1 MAESMSKAEE
11 RKAHRDQRK
20 NERKKR
26 MRFVYIALILF
37 AAIVGIVLCFT
48 VLFHVNRTE
57 IRGYSIYSD
66 EQILSVSGVKTGD
79 NLFLINRDK
88 VKEHITQ
95 KLPYIGDVT
104 VKLKLP
110 NKIII
115 TVYET
120 SALCA
125 AHSGDSYILL
135 NENGKVLSK
144 VPTLEDVYTYGILE
158 NGYELDRADVDEA
171 FAEEETT
178 TEPPEKTEATETE
191 DAQTSETGEE
201 EKEGSGEM
209 VYATPAGNVAQSPQ
223 RKEETPDPV
232 YVLYDKEVIALDGV
246 KIKNATV
253 GKTVEFDN
261 EKTLAVYSEIMNL
274 FIENSIKGITELN
287 LKDIYNI
294 VMKYE
299 NRIDV
304 KVGSVTNLES
314 KMAFAA
320 QVIKEQDAVSPDQM
334 GIIDL
339 TIDKKA
345 YFQPVTTTK
354 PTTTVA
360 ETTDPAEAETET
372 TTEGETEEK
381 ATNSAGEEIQVARTT
396 QKSQENP

>member
-1 MAESMSKAEE
+1 
-11 RKAHRDQRK
+11 
-20 NERKKR
+20 
-26 MRFVYIALILF
+26 
-37 AAIVGIVLCFT
+37 
-48 VLFHVNRTE
+48 
-57 IRGYSIYSD
+57 
-66 EQILSVSGVKTGD
+66 GD

-88 VKEHITQ
+88 VREHITQ
-95 KLPYIGDVT
+95 KLPYIGDVS

-125 AHSGDSYILL
+125 VHSGDSYILL

-144 VPTLEDVYTYGILE
+144 VPSLEDVYTYGILE

-171 FAEEETT
+171 FGEEETT
-178 TEPPEKTEATETE
+178 TEAPENTEAAETE

>member
-88 VKEHITQ
+88 VREHITQ
-95 KLPYIGDVT
+95 KLPYIGDVS

-125 AHSGDSYILL
+125 VHSGDSYILL

-144 VPTLEDVYTYGILE
+144 VPSLEDVYTYGILE

-223 RKEETPDPV
+223 
-232 YVLYDKEVIALDGV
+232 
-246 KIKNATV
+246 
-253 GKTVEFDN
+253 
-261 EKTLAVYSEIMNL
+261 
-274 FIENSIKGITELN
+274 
-287 LKDIYNI
+287 
-294 VMKYE
+294 
-299 NRIDV
+299 
-304 KVGSVTNLES
+304 
-314 KMAFAA
+314 
-320 QVIKEQDAVSPDQM
+320 
-334 GIIDL
+334 
-339 TIDKKA
+339 
-345 YFQPVTTTK
+345 
-354 PTTTVA
+354 
-360 ETTDPAEAETET
+360 
-372 TTEGETEEK
+372 
-381 ATNSAGEEIQVARTT
+381 
-396 QKSQENP
+396 